1 MQLGCFYI
9 ESDAKTIFVLSW
21 GLLTVSNPVRDL
33 EGEGWGP
40 QQKRSGSVEHCPAH
54 RPFSLS

>member
-9 ESDAKTIFVLSW
+9 ESDAKTIFVLNW

-33 EGEGWGP
+33 EGEG
-40 QQKRSGSVEHCPAH
+40 
-54 RPFSLS
+54 